1 MFHFS
6 KWIFQVGMNHSTV
19 RQENPLILIFLKLEF
34 TLDLAVKME
43 DKILFSHISF
53 YVQITECEDKNRAYV
68 FITKIDAI
76 CVQKQCNQNNLKISV
91 YLVLTVLETVFS
103 SSFSST
109 RCFHWMLNSIIS
121 PKSRQCHMW
130 ENACRIKDM
139 DVEGNRRLFL
149 QF

>member
-1 MFHFS
+1 
-6 KWIFQVGMNHSTV
+6 MNHSTV

-109 RCFHWMLNSIIS
+109 RCFH
-121 PKSRQCHMW
+121 
-130 ENACRIKDM
+130 
-139 DVEGNRRLFL
+139 
-149 QF
+149 